1 MRSVTKMPLPPSPGA
16 REHSSIDLVN
26 SEIQLPGGKIYD
38 ALGTPESTTAWLVE
52 RGLVDQGASLQSY
65 CQNRM
70 VGLRAD
76 VRTVFTARVTGA
88 AVDPRALGG
97 INAALAAAPH
107 ASLLRHAPDEGFF
120 RSLEHPT
127 TRLVEHAMSV
137 IAEDAA
143 ALLAGDD
150 AELLAQCE
158 ADPCWRFLLKTHGRR
173 QWCSTRCGDRV
184 RAARSYAR
192 KRTRLNSEVER
203 TRPYTR

>member
-1 MRSVTKMPLPPSPGA
+1 MPLPPSPGA

-26 SEIQLPGGKIYD
+26 SEIHLPGGKVHD
-38 ALGTPESTTAWLVE
+38 ALSTPEATTAWLVA
-52 RGLVDQGASLQSY
+52 RDLVGEAAALQSY

-70 VGLRAD
+70 VGLRTDIRKAF
-76 VRTVFTARVTGA
+76 VARVTGA
-88 AVDPRALGG
+88 DVDPAALAG
-97 INAALAAAPH
+97 INAALVAAPN
-107 ASLLRHAPDEGFF
+107 ASLLHYAPGEGFF
-120 RSLEHPT
+120 RSLEHPA

-137 IAEDAA
+137 IAEDAV

-158 ADPCWRFLLKTHGRR
+158 AEPCVRFLLKTHGRR

-192 KRTRLNSEVER
+192 KRAQLNTV
-203 TRPYTR
+203 